1 MLPNNNANEYDT
13 YQRRL
18 MLRDR
23 IQGYLKTAL
32 RYEDEETKAKAMS
45 VIPFERL
52 HSEAR
57 DAKEMAKEFGNGQV
71 LEDEDYLVESLT
83 YWFKGEFFE
92 WVTSPSCWNCGQ
104 NQTRAIQTTLP
115 TPDEARHDASR
126 VEVYQCLQ
134 CGAQI
139 RFPRYNDPG
148 KLMQTRR
155 GRCGEWANA
164 FTCLCRC
171 LDIEARFVVDWTDH
185 VWTEYYS
192 QARGRWIHVDCCEC
206 VMDKPKLYEK
216 GWGKKLSYV
225 LAFDRYGAV
234 DVTRRYVIDWKATLK
249 RRREVDE
256 RTLEAMLKEI
266 TAGQRKK
273 LSPDM
278 LPKLNERDKAERT
291 EFLNSDSSKD
301 ENESL
306 PGRTTGSA
314 EWRQQRGES
323 GTVLPQRALRIS
335 TGRFRRIQVSD
346 ASGVEQSLAVLA
358 SGEKAPDET
367 VQQLFDGRPDS
378 KWLDFGGGGQQG
390 SAWIELCLPKD
401 VEGWMV
407 TRYAM
412 VSANDCPQ
420 RDPAEWELQGMVCDS
435 PIEWKRVDHRD
446 GIRFESR
453 HERKEFQIETRL
465 PCRRYRL
472 CIWRTRDPSSA
483 DAVQL
488 AQLELFPN
496 KKTIKT
502 EPLQLPDRMQ
512 QLLDL
517 YTGRSSS

>member
-1 MLPNNNANEYDT
+1 MQMNAIPD
-13 YQRRL
+13 QCRL
-18 MLRDR
+18 MLRKR
-23 IQGYLKTAL
+23 IQGYLETAL
-32 RYEDEETKAKAMS
+32 SYEDEETKAKALS
-45 VIPFERL
+45 VMPLERL
-52 HSEAR
+52 LSEAS
-57 DAKEMAKEFGNGQV
+57 DAKEMAREFGNGQV

-92 WVTSPSCWNCGQ
+92 WVTSPSCWNCGH

-115 TPDEARHDASR
+115 TPEEARYGAGR
-126 VEVYQCLQ
+126 VEVFQCLQ

-192 QARGRWIHVDCCEC
+192 RARGRWIHVDCCEC

-225 LAFDRYGAV
+225 LAFERYGAV
-234 DVTRRYVIDWKATLK
+234 DVTRRYVIDWNATL
-249 RRREVDE
+249 RRRVEVDE
-256 RTLEAMLKEI
+256 GTLEAILKEI
-266 TAGQRKK
+266 TAAQRQG
-273 LSPDM
+273 LSPDV
-278 LPKLNERDKAERT
+278 LPKLSERDKAERQ
-291 EFLNSDSSKD
+291 ELFDSNSSKE
-301 ENESL
+301 ENEAL

-323 GTVLPQRALRIS
+323 GAVLPQRTLRIS
-335 TGRFRRIQVSD
+335 TGRFRRIQVTD
-346 ASGVEQSLAVLA
+346 ASGVQQPVAVLA

-390 SAWIELCLPKD
+390 TAWIEFCLPKD
-401 VEGWMV
+401 VEGWSV
-407 TRYAM
+407 TRYVL

-420 RDPAEWELQGMVCDS
+420 RDPAEWELQGMVRDS
-435 PIEWKRVDHRD
+435 PIEWKRLDHRAN
-446 GIRFESR
+446 IRFERR
-453 HERKEFQIETRL
+453 HERKEFQIGTRFL
-465 PCRRYRL
+465 CRRFRL

-483 DAVQL
+483 EAVQL
-488 AQLELFPN
+488 AQLELLPSKETN
-496 KKTIKT
+496 EKAP
-502 EPLQLPDRMQ
+502 PLQLPDKMQ

-517 YTGRSSS
+517 YTKGNTS